1 MHEITEDGAQ
11 AHGSKVKQ
19 VTLLADKDRT
29 MVDRVVLGE
38 TPTHL
43 ISEDPF
49 GAMLGRRIAEDVVVR
64 DYLATFSHTV
74 EGARRVLGLALALAR
89 TSDSEGHA
97 VSAAPLEVAGW
108 CALSLGRWELADA
121 LALRAQATGSASGLA
136 ELIRK
141 VVAERWMAEV
151 MGAEAEISV
160 EDVRRCAAV
169 TLRRLTTPQTFV
181 ILD

>member
-1 MHEITEDGAQ
+1 MYEMAADGAEVR
-11 AHGSKVKQ
+11 GPKVRR
-19 VTLLADKDRT
+19 VTMLADSDRT

-38 TPTHL
+38 TPSHL
-43 ISEDPF
+43 IAEDPF
-49 GAMLGRRIAEDVVVR
+49 GASLGRRIGEDVVVR
-64 DYLATFSHTV
+64 DYLATFAHTV

-89 TSDSEGHA
+89 TV
-97 VSAAPLEVAGW
+97 VSGRDPGRAASLEVAGW

-141 VVAERWMAEV
+141 VVAEQWMAQV
-151 MGAEAEISV
+151 MGTEAEISA